1 MRLLRP
7 SGLLR
12 GWAAAL
18 GLALLALATF
28 HPATARASVTQPWLT
43 TSGTA
48 FVDTGGNPVLLRGV
62 DVFPGTW
69 QPVVAVHA
77 NFARIFIPWSTV
89 EPTAPSGGVHTWSSS
104 TLAAIDSA
112 VSNMQANGIAVEI
125 DFHQCGWSP
134 YFASANGGAC
144 ASGVPAWY
152 YADGRFPATSQGEAD
167 AEAAFWTTEAASSE
181 ADYAAFAR
189 MMVERY
195 SAYPAVIGF
204 GIFNEPHAGS
214 LGATTAATNTILRW

>member
-1 MRLLRP
+1 MHSLPSPTRGLRV
-7 SGLLR
+7 
-12 GWAAAL
+12 AAV
-18 GLALLALATF
+18 LAVLALAVLL
-28 HPATARASVTQPWLT
+28 PASALADVTQPWLT
-43 TSGTA
+43 PSGTA
-48 FVDTGGNPVLLRGV
+48 FVNAGGDPVVLRGV
-62 DVFPGTW
+62 NVFPGTW
-69 QPVVAVHA
+69 QPVVDVHA
-77 NFARIFIPWSTV
+77 NFARIFVPWSSV
-89 EPTAPSGGVHTWSSS
+89 EPTAPTGGVHAWSSS
-104 TLAAIDSA
+104 VLASIDSA

-195 SAYPAVIGF
+195 SAYPAV
-204 GIFNEPHAGS
+204 
-214 LGATTAATNTILRW
+214 LG